1 MCVCVRG
8 VHTCDKRELQ
18 VFRRCHSAIP
28 CLFVKDSLSFPQN
41 LQSKLGWLASK
52 PQRPTCLYY
61 NAHTDSLIFLPV
73 FLRTEHGSCCFVA
86 STFLAKPVPRP
97 LHWKF
102 GYPERF
108 GVGVNL
114 PRHTHL
120 SWQFCPARVALP
132 KSHGFPCELTFN
144 VQSLGKS
151 QDGAA
156 VIIHTAEGKENDLYC
171 KKWNP
176 FQLVYNLNLNCLLK
190 PFFSQSWIKFPP
202 QEFPF

>member
-1 MCVCVRG
+1 MTPWNLVLECACALMCVCVRG

-61 NAHTDSLIFLPV
+61 NAYTNSLIF
-73 FLRTEHGSCCFVA
+73 FTCCFWELNMGPAACVA
-86 STFLAKPVPRP
+86 STFLTKPVPRP

-132 KSHGFPCELTFN
+132 KSHGFPCGTYIQRPEPWEVTEWSRCN
-144 VQSLGKS
+144 NSYCWG
-151 QDGAA
+151 
-156 VIIHTAEGKENDLYC
+156 EGKWFIL
-171 KKWNP
+171 
-176 FQLVYNLNLNCLLK
+176 
-190 PFFSQSWIKFPP
+190 
-202 QEFPF
+202 